1 MQQKKKTSAKWRN
14 ILAWNKVDSGDGGS
28 GGGLKEYVC
37 SLLTC
42 HNLEE
47 LCTAAVALVLCM
59 YMYVYVFIS
68 DHICNVIAY

>member
-1 MQQKKKTSAKWRN
+1 MEKYSSMEQSRLWWRG
-14 ILAWNKVDSGDGGS
+14 V

-68 DHICNVIAY
+68 DRICNVIAY